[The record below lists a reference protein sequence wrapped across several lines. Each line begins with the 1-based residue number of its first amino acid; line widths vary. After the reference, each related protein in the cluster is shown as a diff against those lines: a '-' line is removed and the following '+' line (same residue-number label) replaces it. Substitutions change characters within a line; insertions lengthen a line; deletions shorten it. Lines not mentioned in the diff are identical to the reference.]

1 MSRKRSS
8 ADVAVASET
17 PSAAA
22 QLDRA
27 LAVRMREGSWAS
39 AAEEMRAGPT
49 RPGVRIGSHALPKMI
64 VEVAGLRNGDWTFVG
79 ALGGYPKEATGRHWD
94 LWWEASAHCFKAYL
108 YPVDDFID
116 NMDDFWDDLAPDD
129 VPRFQHLCN
138 RDNLQDGGY
147 CGVFHSAVPEPWF
160 SFGRKHGA
168 CVEVYAFGTNQQDCQ
183 RAAHILLAVGIV
195 PSGELHGM
203 SPRFQRAAT
212 EFTAMPEH
220 LSDEKLWEL
229 HRQVQ
234 GVPPNPDD
242 DAESMLNELLQ
253 QVPAAGR
260 GQAPTAGR
268 GQAPAAVSD
277 RVDSADRGQAPA
289 AADGPQPPMHPPP
302 KALLDAATAADR
314 VDLEIRAW
322 WENQPKQP
330 PTPPTPAQ
338 AATPQPPAPPRA
350 AMPQPP
356 TPPRAPV
363 PMPPPPPQAAPRSA
377 LLELNRRLSVAK
389 DTASVTWRGPRT
401 L

>member
-1 MSRKRSS
+1 M
-8 ADVAVASET
+8 
-17 PSAAA
+17 
-22 QLDRA
+22 
-27 LAVRMREGSWAS
+27 
-39 AAEEMRAGPT
+39 
-49 RPGVRIGSHALPKMI
+49 
-64 VEVAGLRNGDWTFVG
+64 
-79 ALGGYPKEATGRHWD
+79 
-94 LWWEASAHCFKAYL
+94 
-108 YPVDDFID
+108 
-116 NMDDFWDDLAPDD
+116 
-129 VPRFQHLCN
+129 
-138 RDNLQDGGY
+138 
-147 CGVFHSAVPEPWF
+147 
-160 SFGRKHGA
+160 
-168 CVEVYAFGTNQQDCQ
+168 
-183 RAAHILLAVGIV
+183 AAHILLAVGIV

-212 EFTAMPEH
+212 ELTAMPEH
-220 LSDEKLWEL
+220 LSDEQLWEL

-268 GQAPAAVSD
+268 GQAPAAVTD

-322 WENQPKQP
+322 WEKQP
-330 PTPPTPAQ
+330 PTPPHAFQ
-338 AATPQPPAPPRA
+338 AAT
-350 AMPQPP
+350 PQPP